1 VAHTGASIGLLAK
14 TGRAIAIALI
24 GPAKS
29 PRVIER
35 RELLLSS
42 ERIPSTVGPYH
53 AVMELP
59 WPAATAAVQAV
70 VGDIERLAAES
81 LRRFLADLAASG
93 AEVRSAGIV
102 GSMGRD
108 PARIGNPHIRAHAAE
123 GQLFREVLET
133 AVSGAGLSH
142 LSFSNRDVHTRA
154 APLLALSAD
163 SLEARLQAL
172 GKGVVRPWRSEER
185 FAACAAWAALV
196 SAGHQRK

>member
-1 VAHTGASIGLLAK
+1 MIHTIASVGLLAK
-14 TGRAIAIALI
+14 SGRAVAIALL

-53 AVMELP
+53 TVMELP
-59 WPAATAAVQAV
+59 WPKAIVAVQSAIAA
-70 VGDIERLAAES
+70 IEHLAAES
-81 LRRFLADLAASG
+81 LRQFVADVAARG
-93 AEVRSAGIV
+93 ANVRSVGIV
-102 GSMGRD
+102 GSMGQD

-133 AVSGAGLSH
+133 AASGAGLPH
-142 LSFSNRDVHTRA
+142 LSFSNRDVLMAA
-154 APLLALSAD
+154 APLIEISAND
-163 SLEARLQAL
+163 LQARLQVL

-196 SAGHQRK
+196 SAGDRRN